1 MGNRSLVLLIRFL
14 PFQDL
19 QEEAVMHP
27 VLLVLSEF
35 WLLLQL
41 LDEPSLLLS

>member
-1 MGNRSLVLLIRFL
+1 MEDHSLELLIRFL

-41 LDEPSLLLS
+41 IDEPSLLLS